1 MIPLKDDIER
11 ALEYLTTNVLMSLK
25 MGDEDIRG
33 LHEMVNSLLS
43 SKKIFL
49 YGVGRSGLV
58 AKAFA
63 IRLVQL
69 GLNVFFIGESNTPMV
84 EEDSVVIIVSNTG
97 QTMSA
102 VQTANITRRIGA
114 KVFAI
119 TSNPHSKLAQAAST
133 YITIASNVPND
144 EDRMRYAPLG
154 TIFEEAAALLL
165 DAVVTV
171 LMKRLNETDQSMRKR
186 HAIWV

>member
-1 MIPLKDDIER
+1 LRSDIEN
-11 ALEYLTTNVLMSLK
+11 ALEYLTTNVLMSIKMEDKDFKALQDMIDSILK
-25 MGDEDIRG
+25 A
-33 LHEMVNSLLS
+33 N
-43 SKKIFL
+43 KIFL

-69 GLNVFFIGESNTPMV
+69 GLNVYFVGESNTPMV
-84 EEDSVVIIVSNTG
+84 ESDALVIIISNTG

-114 KVFAI
+114 KVIAI
-119 TSNPHSKLAQAAST
+119 TSNKHSKLAQAASDS
-133 YITIASNVPND
+133 ITIAGNIPTD
-144 EDRMRYAPLG
+144 EHILTYAPLG
-154 TIFEEAAALLL
+154 TIFEEASALLF
-165 DAVVTV
+165 DAVVTY
-171 LMKRLNETDQSMRKR
+171 LMKKLDETDETMRKR

>member
-1 MIPLKDDIER
+1 MKDDIER
-11 ALEYLTTNVLMSLK
+11 ALEYLTTNVLMGLK
-25 MGDEDIRG
+25 MSDEDLRA
-33 LHEMVNSLLS
+33 LHEMVNSILS
-43 SKKIFL
+43 ARKIFL

-84 EEDSVVIIVSNTG
+84 EEDSVVLIISNTG

-114 KVFAI
+114 RVFAI
-119 TSNPHSKLAQAAST
+119 TSNQHSKLAQAASMH
-133 YITIASNVPND
+133 IKIAGNLPSD
-144 EDRMRYAPLG
+144 EERIKYAPLG
-154 TIFEEAAALLL
+154 TIFEEASALLL

>member
-1 MIPLKDDIER
+1 LRGEIES
-11 ALEYLTTNVLMSLK
+11 ALEYLCTVAPSSLRMSDKGIEAL
-25 MGDEDIRG
+25 G
-33 LHEMVNSLLS
+33 EMIESIMS
-43 SKKIFL
+43 SNKIFL

-84 EEDSVVIIVSNTG
+84 EKDAVVIILSNTG

-114 KVFAI
+114 KVFGI
-119 TSNPHSKLAQAAST
+119 TSNAHSKLSIAASEV
-133 YITIASNVPND
+133 IVLAGDIPNNEERKD
-144 EDRMRYAPLG
+144 FAPLG
-154 TIFEEAAALLL
+154 TIFEQSAGLLL
-165 DAVVTV
+165 DAILAV
-171 LMKRLNETDQSMRKR
+171 LMKRLGETEESMSKR

>member
-1 MIPLKDDIER
+1 MRGEIES
-11 ALEYLTTNVLMSLK
+11 ALEYLCTASPMNLK
-25 MGDEDIRG
+25 MDEKGIEAVE
-33 LHEMVNSLLS
+33 EMVKSLLH

-63 IRLVQL
+63 IRLVQI
-69 GLNVFFIGESNTPMV
+69 GLNPFFVGESNTPMV
-84 EEDSVVIIVSNTG
+84 ESDSVVIILSNTG

-119 TSNPHSKLAQAAST
+119 TSDAHSKLASAASEV
-133 YITIASNVPND
+133 IIIADKIPDD
-144 EDRMRYAPLG
+144 EPRRTYAPLG
-154 TIFEEAAALLL
+154 TIFEEASTLLL
-165 DAVVTV
+165 DAITTI
-171 LMKRLNETDQSMRKR
+171 LMKRLGETEQTMRKR

>member
-1 MIPLKDDIER
+1 MKDDIER

-25 MGDEDIRG
+25 MSDEDLRA
-33 LHEMVNSLLS
+33 LHEMVNSILS
-43 SKKIFL
+43 ARKIFL

-84 EEDSVVIIVSNTG
+84 EEDSAVLIISNTG

-119 TSNPHSKLAQAAST
+119 TSNPHSKLAQAASMH
-133 YITIASNVPND
+133 IRIAGNVPSD
-144 EDRMRYAPLG
+144 EERMKYAPLG
-154 TIFEEAAALLL
+154 TIFEEASALLL

-171 LMKRLNETDQSMRKR
+171 LMRRLNETDQSMRKR

>member
-1 MIPLKDDIER
+1 MKDDIER

-25 MGDEDIRG
+25 MTEEDLRA

-43 SKKIFL
+43 AKKIFL

-84 EEDSVVIIVSNTG
+84 EEDAVVLIISNTG

-102 VQTANITRRIGA
+102 VQTSNITRRIGA
-114 KVFAI
+114 KVFAM

-133 YITIASNVPND
+133 HIRIAGNVPNG
-144 EDRMRYAPLG
+144 EEKMKYAPLG
-154 TIFEEAAALLL
+154 TIFEEASALLL

>member
-1 MIPLKDDIER
+1 VKDEMDD
-11 ALEYLTTNVLMSLK
+11 ALGYLCKAVKESLK
-25 MGDEDIRG
+25 MDDNSIKA
-33 LHEMVNSLLS
+33 VNELVEYILN

-58 AKAFA
+58 ARAFA

-84 EEDSVVIIVSNTG
+84 EDNSIVIIISNTG

-114 KVFAI
+114 RVIAI
-119 TSNPHSKLAQAAST
+119 TSDSQSKLASAASES
-133 YITIASNVPND
+133 IVIASNVPED
-144 EDRMRYAPLG
+144 ESSLRYAPLG
-154 TIFEEAAALLL
+154 TIFEVASGLLL
-165 DAVVTV
+165 DAIITI
-171 LMKRLNETDQSMRKR
+171 LMKRLNETDETMRRR

>member
-1 MIPLKDDIER
+1 LRGEIES
-11 ALEYLTTNVLMSLK
+11 ALEYLCTVAPLSLK
-25 MGDEDIRG
+25 MNDRG
-33 LHEMVNSLLS
+33 IKALEEMIESITTA
-43 SKKIFL
+43 KKIFL

-58 AKAFA
+58 AKGFA

-84 EEDSVVIIVSNTG
+84 EKDSLVIILSNTG

-114 KVFAI
+114 KVIAI
-119 TSNPHSKLAQAAST
+119 TSDPHSKLANAASDV
-133 YITIASNVPND
+133 ILIAGDDDGSD
-144 EDRMRYAPLG
+144 ERKSFAPLG
-154 TIFEEAAALLL
+154 TAFEEASWFLL
-165 DAVVTV
+165 DAILAV
-171 LMKRLNETDQSMRKR
+171 LMKKLGETDHSMRKR